1 MSTIVVPSLDGEVWP
16 TLGPLVC
23 AFLEERCVHGPGDL
37 KGSPFRLDAE
47 GRALIYR
54 GYEVF
59 PRGHPRAGK
68 RRFKRVAWSLRK
80 GTAKTEKAA
89 AIAFAELHPEGPVRC
104 DGFKRQGSAWVPVG
118 RPVIDPYIPLVA
130 YTEEQTEDLAY
141 AALYVMVTQGPD
153 ADLFDAGLERIL
165 RLDDRG
171 RADGKAVALAS
182 SPDARDG
189 ARTTFQHFDETHRF
203 TLPRLV
209 EAHETMLQNIPK
221 RMGADAW
228 SLETTVAYTPGEG
241 SVAQATHEEAEKIAS
256 GKISDATFAF
266 FHREAATADD
276 EDLDDPA
283 QLRAAIREASGPSI
297 MGWDDAEGQVESI
310 ASLFHQA
317 NRRGNGAYFE
327 RVWLNR
333 RKQGSRQA
341 FDRHRWD
348 ELARPHDP
356 PLGESIVLG
365 LDGSKWRD
373 STGIVATHLATGW
386 QWLAG
391 WWENDTL
398 TDAEWEVPVDEVEGV
413 LDDMFDRFDV
423 VRLYG
428 DPALGWDQVLSRRIG
443 KYGPRQV
450 ALFYTDSRGAR
461 RTALACRSYS
471 EAMRGGGVTH
481 SGDRRLAAH
490 IGAAVR
496 RDAKMTDDDG
506 NKLWV
511 IEKERRD
518 SPFKI
523 DYAMAA
529 VISWAAY
536 LDALAAGWG
545 QETPTPA
552 LTRVRGKASS
562 Y

>member
-1 MSTIVVPSLDGEVWP
+1 M
-16 TLGPLVC
+16 
-23 AFLEERCVHGPGDL
+23 HGPGDL
-37 KGSPFRLDAE
+37 KGKPYTLDADKQAFIF
-47 GRALIYR
+47 RAYEIY
-54 GYEVF
+54 
-59 PRGHPRAGK
+59 PRGHARAGK
-68 RRFKRVAWSLRK
+68 RRFKRFGLSLRK
-80 GTAKTEKAA
+80 GTAKTELAA
-89 AIAFAELHPEGPVRC
+89 AIAFAELHPEGPIRC

-118 RPVIDPYIPLVA
+118 RPVVDPYIPLVA
-130 YTEEQTEDLAY
+130 YTEEQTEDLCY

-153 ADLFDAGLERIL
+153 ADLFDSGLERII

-189 ARTTFQHFDETHRF
+189 ARTTFQAFDETHRF

-228 SLETTVAYTPGEG
+228 SLETTTTYTPGEG
-241 SVAQATHEEAEKIAS
+241 SVAQATHEEAEKIAT
-256 GKISDATFAF
+256 GKISDSTFFF

-276 EDLDDPA
+276 ENLDDPA
-283 QLRAAIREASGPSI
+283 QLRAAIREASGPAVAS
-297 MGWDDAEGQVESI
+297 WPDFDGQVENI

-341 FDRHRWD
+341 FDRKRWD

-356 PLGESIVLG
+356 PIGESIVLG

-391 WWENDTL
+391 SWENDNL

-413 LDDMFDRFDV
+413 LDDLFDRFDV

-428 DPALGWDQVLSRRIG
+428 DPALGWDQILSRRIG
-443 KYGPRQV
+443 KYGSKRV
-450 ALFYTDSRGAR
+450 SLFYTDSRGVR
-461 RTALACRSYS
+461 QTALAVRSFA
-471 EAMRGGGVTH
+471 EAIRGASVTH
-481 SGDRRLAAH
+481 DGGARLAAH
-490 IGAAVR
+490 LGAAVR
-496 RDAKMTDDDG
+496 RDVHITDDDG
-506 NKLWV
+506 HKLWV

-536 LDALAAGWG
+536 LDALAAGWA
-545 QETPTPA
+545 PPV
-552 LTRVRGKASS
+552 TRPRRMVVMG
-562 Y
+562 